1 MLLGAE
7 QKAPDELAADFL
19 RFYRVEDWRQLN
31 PMRAASLAAAMIGQ
45 PESWTRRKLDP
56 YWEWSILTNQW
67 GVLASDALR
76 WIQWSKTRDGQR
88 NQRPPQPF
96 PRPWESERDSYV
108 ALPIDALEEAL
119 EAIRRA

>member
-56 YWEWSILTNQW
+56 DWECSIMTNQW
-67 GVLASDALR
+67 GVR
-76 WIQWSKTRDGQR
+76 GK
-88 NQRPPQPF
+88 PPQ
-96 PRPWESERDSYV
+96 R
-108 ALPIDALEEAL
+108 
-119 EAIRRA
+119 

>member
-1 MLLGAE
+1 MGAY

-19 RFYRVEDWRQLN
+19 RFYQVEDWRQLN

-96 PRPWESERDSYV
+96 PRPWESEHDSYV
-108 ALPIDALEEAL
+108 ALPIDELEEAL

>member
-1 MLLGAE
+1 MGAY

-19 RFYRVEDWRQLN
+19 RFYQVEDWRQLN

-96 PRPWESERDSYV
+96 PRPWENERDSYV
-108 ALPIDALEEAL
+108 ALPIDELEEAL
-119 EAIRRA
+119 EVIRRA